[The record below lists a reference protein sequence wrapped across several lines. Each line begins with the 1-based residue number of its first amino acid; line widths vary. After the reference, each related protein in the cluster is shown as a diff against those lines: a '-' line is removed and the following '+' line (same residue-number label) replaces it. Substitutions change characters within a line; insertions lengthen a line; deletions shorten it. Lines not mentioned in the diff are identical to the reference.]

1 MEMSLLYTCLV
12 VLAVLVA
19 LNLKLTLHLFELIRN
34 PTLLNPP
41 FLASEV
47 GEPIANIK
55 GRSLSKKAI
64 ELTQIEQAIAL
75 LFLSSRCPQCKEK
88 LPEIEALVPL
98 LKDAGLTLLLV
109 TNEPK
114 RHLVKFLKNT
124 SLLDHV
130 FLIDKASYKS
140 VNPTMSTPYYLFVN
154 HLTELQAGGVIGDED
169 WQSFVQQMDE
179 MREEDAAA

>member
-34 PTLLNPP
+34 PRLLNPP
-41 FLASEV
+41 FLATEI
-47 GEPIANIK
+47 GEPIFNLK
-55 GRSLSKKAI
+55 GRTLSNKAI
-64 ELTQIEQAIAL
+64 ELTLIEQATAL

-88 LPEIEALVPL
+88 LSEIEALVPL
-98 LKDAGLTLLLV
+98 LKGAGLTLFLV

-114 RHLVKFLKNT
+114 RHFVKFLKNS
-124 SLLDHV
+124 SLLEHAL
-130 FLIDKASYKS
+130 LIDKTSYKN

-154 HLTELQAGGVIGDED
+154 HLTELQAGGVLGDED
-169 WQSFVQQMDE
+169 WQSFIQQMDE
-179 MREEDAAA
+179 IRTEDAAA